1 MKSNYEFDFLIIG
14 GGIIGLALAF
24 NLATYFPDKR
34 ICIIEKES
42 DLGVHASGRNS
53 GVIHSGIY
61 YKKGSLKSIFS
72 KEGNKFFRDFCIKNN
87 IRIRSQGKLIVAN
100 NEKELEGLFFL
111 KNNAEIN
118 NIEVFLG
125 KENELKEFEVNAK
138 TFKYFLYVPS
148 TFVVDPKDIINF
160 LFQELRNL
168 GVVFLFDTKFKKALG
183 NSLVLIESKFKEKAV
198 INYGFLI
205 NCAGLYADVISH
217 NFNLALN
224 YKIIPFKGLYLVY
237 NEKDNFFINKS
248 IYPVPDLRF
257 PFLGVHF
264 TVSDNIKVGPT
275 ATLALYKENYNL
287 FYRFNLKEFFEV
299 LCTAEILF
307 MKKGEYRKLFFNEFK
322 KNIKL
327 LLYKE
332 ASKLVKNIPSLDKFN
347 WYLAGIRAQLID
359 LSLMELVDDF
369 LIKDTKDSLH
379 VLNAVSPAFTAS
391 FPFANYIIQNYI
403 IPKIRKDIR

>member
-1 MKSNYEFDFLIIG
+1 MKSNHEFDFLIVG
-14 GGIIGLALAF
+14 GGIIGLALAL
-24 NLATYFPDKR
+24 NLVNYFPNKK
-34 ICIIEKES
+34 ICIIDKES
-42 DLGVHASGRNS
+42 TLGFHASGRNS

-61 YKKGSLKSIFS
+61 YKRGSLKSIFS

-87 IRIRSQGKLIVAN
+87 IKIRSQGKLIVAK
-100 NEKELEGLFFL
+100 NEKELERLFFL
-111 KNNAEIN
+111 KNNAENN

-138 TFKYFLYVPS
+138 TFQYFLYVPS
-148 TFVVDPKDIINF
+148 TFVIDPKDIINF
-160 LFQELRNL
+160 LFEKLMDL
-168 GVVFLFDTKFKKALG
+168 GVVFLFDTKFKKVLG
-183 NSLVLIESKFKEKAV
+183 NNLVLIENKIKRKV
-198 INYGFLI
+198 IINYGFLI

-224 YKIIPFKGLYLVY
+224 YKIIPFKGLYLNY
-237 NEKDNFFINKS
+237 NIKDSFFINKS

-299 LCTAEILF
+299 LSTSGFLF
-307 MKKGEYRKLFFNEFK
+307 IKKGEYRKLFFNEFK
-322 KNIKL
+322 KNIKF

-332 ASKLVKNIPSLDKFN
+332 ASSLVKNIPSLDNFS
-347 WYLAGIRAQLID
+347 WYMSGIRAQLVDIKK
-359 LSLMELVDDF
+359 MELVDDF
-369 LIKDTKDSLH
+369 VIEIGKDSLH
-379 VLNAVSPAFTAS
+379 ILNAVSPAFTAS
-391 FPFANYIIQNYI
+391 FPFTEYVVKNYILN
-403 IPKIRKDIR
+403 KFNN